1 MRYIYTA
8 VFYLLLPFI
17 FLRLWWKA
25 RKNSAYAQKW
35 QERLGIVKTP
45 ITPNG
50 IWLHA
55 VSVGESLA
63 AIPLI
68 KALLKYYPA
77 TPITVTNETPTGAER
92 IRAALGEHVTQLYM
106 PYDVPFAVKNF
117 LHNVKPK
124 LVILMETELWP
135 NILHICKQQ
144 HIPILL
150 ANARLSARSAQRYQR
165 IDKIIRPMLH
175 KLNVI
180 AAQAPADAKRFIKLG
195 AEPTKVVVT
204 GSIKFDLEIP
214 QDLTTKAQLL
224 REQWGNDRLIWIAAS
239 THAGEE
245 EQILSAYQKIKCVF
259 PHLLLVLVPRHP
271 ERFLSV
277 TNYCKKQNY
286 QLVLRSEN
294 KSCAAT
300 TDIVIG
306 DTMGE
311 LLLFFSAAD
320 IAFVGGSLIEQGG
333 HNPLE
338 PAAVG
343 LPIVMG
349 PHTFNFAAIVEQ
361 LKNCHAM
368 IEVNNSEQLAEKIIA
383 LLQDKNKCEQLSKAG
398 RQFIEK
404 NRGALAKQLE
414 IIAQLLN

>member
-1 MRYIYTA
+1 MRYIYTL
-8 VFYLLLPFI
+8 VFFLLLPFI

-35 QERLGIVKTP
+35 QERLGIIETAVTP
-45 ITPNG
+45 DG

-63 AIPLI
+63 AISLI
-68 KALLKYYPA
+68 KALLKYYPL
-77 TPITVTNETPTGAER
+77 TSITVTNETPTGAER
-92 IRAALGEHVTQLYM
+92 IRAALGKQVTQLYV
-106 PYDVPFAVKNF
+106 PYDVPFAIKNF
-117 LHNVKPK
+117 LGKVKPK

-135 NILHICKQQ
+135 NILHACQQQ

-150 ANARLSARSAQRYQR
+150 ANARLSARSMQNYQR
-165 IDKIIRPMLH
+165 IGKTIHSMLDKLTM
-175 KLNVI
+175 I
-180 AAQAPADAKRFIKLG
+180 AAQASADAERFIKLG
-195 AEPTKVVVT
+195 AEPTKILVT
-204 GSIKFDLEIP
+204 GSIKFDLELP

-224 REQWGNDRLIWIAAS
+224 REQWGINRLIWIAAS

-245 EQILSAYQKIKCVF
+245 EQILYAYKKIKLII
-259 PHLLLVLVPRHP
+259 PNLLLVLVPRHP

-277 TNYCKKQNY
+277 ANYCKKQNY
-286 QLVLRSEN
+286 QILLRSEN
-294 KSCAAT
+294 KSCAVT

-320 IAFVGGSLIEQGG
+320 IAFVGGSLIEHGG

-343 LPIVMG
+343 LPIIMG
-349 PHTFNFAAIVEQ
+349 PNTFNFAAIVEQ
-361 LKNCHAM
+361 LKNSHAM
-368 IEVNNSEQLAEKIIA
+368 VEVNNSEQLAEKMLA

-398 RQFIEK
+398 LQFIEK
-404 NRGALAKQLE
+404 NRGALAKHLKIIEQL
-414 IIAQLLN
+414 IT